1 MTPTPEDLARDLAA
15 DLALCE
21 GASPGPWFA
30 YDSRLHPHSFTAG
43 GVFLAGSP
51 EGTLGA
57 WQIVGG
63 CPSDPREGGEVL
75 GGTWGEGT
83 SGPSLEDMA
92 FVVTARQGW
101 PAAIRRALA
110 AEAEVVRLKRVLL
123 EVSIALPD
131 LVEEALGKP

>member
-1 MTPTPEDLARDLAA
+1 
-15 DLALCE
+15 
-21 GASPGPWFA
+21 
-30 YDSRLHPHSFTAG
+30 
-43 GVFLAGSP
+43 
-51 EGTLGA
+51 
-57 WQIVGG
+57 
-63 CPSDPREGGEVL
+63 
-75 GGTWGEGT
+75 
-83 SGPSLEDMA
+83 MA